1 MSTPEHRQAPSR
13 ESAPSRAHAEALQ
26 SAATEGLYR
35 ALLNAALDPTIAID
49 AQGIV
54 VTASDSVEHVFGWS
68 PRDLVGRNIKV
79 LLPEPHRSLHDDYL
93 ANYRRTGVTHILGLT
108 REFDVVHKN
117 GSLINCELSVA
128 RAPMQDGAMPLFL
141 GSFRDITA
149 RKHAER
155 ALAESERRFRAIFDR
170 SYGYIGLLQ
179 LDGTLIEANQAA
191 LDAIG
196 ATREDVVGRKFWET
210 RWWGV
215 SEEAGERLKSAIH
228 EAAGGEFVR
237 FETVQRGRGDELL
250 VVDFSISPV
259 RNEKGAVVLLIPEGR
274 NITELKRAQRA
285 ETAMLRALATL
296 GESAA
301 MLAHEIKNPITAV
314 NLALRAVAHALGEDQ
329 QAVLADLV
337 GRMQHLEG
345 LMRRTLTFT
354 KPLELRLSMVQPRV
368 LVDHVVKQLG
378 PEIGRRH
385 TEVRCEIDESNFLLE
400 CDRQLLEEVLTNL
413 VTNALEALGTGGH
426 VVISA
431 RRQADGKG
439 EIAVDDD
446 GPGISPAINA
456 TLFNPFTT
464 SKFQGTGLGLAF
476 CRKVVEEHGGS
487 IKARISP
494 LGGARFEI
502 QLPALR

>member
-1 MSTPEHRQAPSR
+1 MSTPEQRQAPSR
-13 ESAPSRAHAEALQ
+13 ESASSRPHAAEALQ
-26 SAATEGLYR
+26 SAASEGLYR
-35 ALLNAALDPTIAID
+35 ALLDAALDPTIAID
-49 AQGIV
+49 AQGTM
-54 VTASDSVEHVFGWS
+54 VTASESVRHVFGWS
-68 PRDLVGRNIKV
+68 PADLVGRNIKI

-93 ANYRRTGVTHILGLT
+93 DNYRRTGVTHILGLT
-108 REFDVVHKN
+108 REFDVVHRN
-117 GSLINCELSVA
+117 GSLVTCELSVA
-128 RAPMQDGAMPLFL
+128 RAPMRDGAMPLFL

-149 RKHAER
+149 RKQTER

-170 SYGYIGLLQ
+170 SYGHIGLLQ

-196 ATREDVVGRKFWET
+196 ATREDVVGRKFWDT

-215 SEEAGERLKSAIH
+215 SEEARERLKKAIH
-228 EAAGGEFVR
+228 DAAGGEFVR
-237 FETVQRGRGDELL
+237 FETVQRGRDEELL

-259 RNEKGAVVLLIPEGR
+259 RNEKGEVVLLIPEGR

-285 ETAMLRALATL
+285 ETAVLRALATL

-354 KPLELRLSMVQPRV
+354 KPLDLRLSVVEPR
-368 LVDHVVKQLG
+368 LLLDNVVKQLG
-378 PEIGRRH
+378 PEIKRRGI
-385 TEVRCEIDESNFLLE
+385 EVRCELDDSNFRLE
-400 CDRQLLEEVLTNL
+400 CDRQLLEEVFTNL
-413 VTNALEALGTGGH
+413 VTNALEALDSGGL
-426 VVISA
+426 VVISGK
-431 RRQADGKG
+431 RRSDGNS
-439 EIAVDDD
+439 EFAVDDD
-446 GPGISPAINA
+446 GPGISPAIRA

-476 CRKVVEEHGGS
+476 CRKVVEEHGGT
-487 IKARISP
+487 I
-494 LGGARFEI
+494 
-502 QLPALR
+502 